1 MLLEFLSALGVV
13 FLFLLIFLICTVLLC
28 RLLASGEKDV
38 FFTVIPGFENDERLA
53 QKVFAVYVQT
63 NLLAVCKRSRLIVLD
78 LGVREKIKRECS
90 EILGGDEVLFLTK
103 EDLGELVDVGC

>member
-53 QKVFAVYVQT
+53 QKVFTAYIQT

>member
-13 FLFLLIFLICTVLLC
+13 FLFLLIFMICTVLLC
-28 RLLASGEKDV
+28 RLLASGGKDG
-38 FFTVIPGFENDERLA
+38 FFTVVPGLENDEHLA

>member
-53 QKVFAVYVQT
+53 QKVFTAYIQT

-78 LGVREKIKRECS
+78 LGVS
-90 EILGGDEVLFLTK
+90 E
-103 EDLGELVDVGC
+103 

>member
-38 FFTVIPGFENDERLA
+38 FFTVIPGLENDEHLA

>member
-38 FFTVIPGFENDERLA
+38 FFTVIPGLENDEHLA

-78 LGVREKIKRECS
+78 LGVREEIKRECS
-90 EILGGDEVLFLTK
+90 EILGGHEVLFLTK